1 MWSLCQCEGQNL
13 AKMLEFLQT
22 NIPDSQRTGL
32 YLPTYDCMKKYQGA
46 WHMEQKPIFS
56 QAFLIETAEK
66 DRQPTADMSRSIAE
80 KSIELLPEQE
90 SFLRGFLGEKQHLHM
105 SRGHIREGQTYITE
119 GPLRGK
125 EKMIRKIDRHKR
137 LARLELPVADGI
149 QTLYA
154 GLEIFSKINLSAH

>member
-66 DRQPTADMSRSIAE
+66 DRLQELLGQWQPTADMSRSIAE
-80 KSIELLPEQE
+80 KSIELLPGAGKFSQRI
-90 SFLRGFLGEKQHLHM
+90 SGRKTASAHVQ
-105 SRGHIREGQTYITE
+105 RTYPGRTDLYY
-119 GPLRGK
+119 GRP
-125 EKMIRKIDRHKR
+125 
-137 LARLELPVADGI
+137 LARKGENDP
-149 QTLYA
+149 QNRP
-154 GLEIFSKINLSAH
+154 S

>member
-56 QAFLIETAEK
+56 QAFSLRLLKRT
-66 DRQPTADMSRSIAE
+66 DCRNFWDNGSQRQT
-80 KSIELLPEQE
+80 
-90 SFLRGFLGEKQHLHM
+90 
-105 SRGHIREGQTYITE
+105 
-119 GPLRGK
+119 
-125 EKMIRKIDRHKR
+125 
-137 LARLELPVADGI
+137 
-149 QTLYA
+149 
-154 GLEIFSKINLSAH
+154 

>member
-46 WHMEQKPIFS
+46 WHMEKKPIFS

-66 DRQPTADMSRSIAE
+66 DRLQELLGQWKPTADMSRSIAE
-80 KSIELLPEQE
+80 NSIELLPEQE

-105 SRGHIREGQTYITE
+105 SSEER
-119 GPLRGK
+119 
-125 EKMIRKIDRHKR
+125 RK
-137 LARLELPVADGI
+137 
-149 QTLYA
+149 
-154 GLEIFSKINLSAH
+154 

>member
-66 DRQPTADMSRSIAE
+66 DRLQELLGQWQSTADMSRSIAE
-80 KSIELLPEQE
+80 KSIEFSQRISGRKTASTHVQRTYPGRTDLYYRRTPT
-90 SFLRGFLGEKQHLHM
+90 GKGENDLQNRP
-105 SRGHIREGQTYITE
+105 S
-119 GPLRGK
+119 
-125 EKMIRKIDRHKR
+125 
-137 LARLELPVADGI
+137 
-149 QTLYA
+149 
-154 GLEIFSKINLSAH
+154 